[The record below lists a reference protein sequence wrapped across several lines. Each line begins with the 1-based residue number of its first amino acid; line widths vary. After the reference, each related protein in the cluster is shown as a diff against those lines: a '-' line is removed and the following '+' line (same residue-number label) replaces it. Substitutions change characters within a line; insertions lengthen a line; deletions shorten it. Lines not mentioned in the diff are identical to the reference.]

1 MKNKKH
7 SELQKELNVIVK
19 AINLYIIDCKEAK
32 KTLSFLY
39 DRVYENPSNE
49 WYKKHKLRML
59 NHLKKERI
67 DLATLEQEVITLK
80 YQIKDCQRANNK
92 AFIEYN
98 NNKQKERLKAMNI
111 DIQDDSKSKVVTL
124 KQIIDSK
131 Q

>member
-7 SELQKELNVIVK
+7 SELQQDLNIIVK

-80 YQIKDCQRANNK
+80 HQIKDCQRANNK

>member
-1 MKNKKH
+1 MKNKEH
-7 SELQKELNVIVK
+7 SNLQKELNEIITTINVYIV
-19 AINLYIIDCKEAK
+19 DCKETK
-32 KTLSFLY
+32 RILSFLY
-39 DRVYENPSNE
+39 DRVYENPRSE
-49 WYKKHKLRML
+49 WYKKHKARML
-59 NHLKKERI
+59 KHLTKDRI

-80 YQIKDCQRANNK
+80 RQIKDCQRANNK

-111 DIQDDSKSKVVTL
+111 DIQDNNKTKVITL